1 MPNSPANQYA
11 YEKPSAPVNV
21 SKALIERFALACV
34 PSVLLLRDIAPSLTL
49 LFAVIAAGIV
59 GAAMFGKS
67 LAYRGSM
74 LWLMFIAVGAF
85 SFAMTLIYRPVPMQ
99 SLAALAMMYALI
111 AGMSIA
117 LARRRKEHI
126 IAIAAD
132 MTLVAAVTSM
142 ALWAMGVKPAVVWAE
157 GVGNSSMM
165 QMFGFNILRQ
175 VFPLMGGSTA
185 QAAIF
190 GLAALVC
197 LYRKG
202 WVYKAVFG
210 LMVLGLFL
218 ADGRAALLALVLALI
233 PFGRKWLVLLIPLGI
248 PALLALFAFLPSS
261 LLGRFARSGQ
271 ATEITSGNNRV
282 DIWEAGYRYLIEN
295 PYTLSFGNGFYGQS
309 VFMGGFQRTFQNF
322 TADSYSMHNMGLQLW
337 IDQGIAG
344 VLVVTAMAYA
354 ALSRLTG
361 IGAAMMA
368 YILIVG
374 LFDTFGT
381 IYWDVGFFVFALL
394 AWSVLKRKSGEI

>member
-21 SKALIERFALACV
+21 STAPIERFALVCV

-59 GAAMFGKS
+59 GAATFGKS

-99 SLAALAMMYALI
+99 SLAALALMYALI

-117 LARRRKEHI
+117 LARRRKEYI

-142 ALWAMGVKPAVVWAE
+142 ALWAMGVQPAVVWAE

-165 QMFGFNILRQ
+165 QMLGFNILRQ

-202 WVYKAVFG
+202 WAYKAVFG

-233 PFGRKWLVLLIPLGI
+233 PCGRKWLVLLIPLGI

-261 LLGRFARSGQ
+261 FLGRFARSGQ

-282 DIWEAGYRYLIEN
+282 EIWEAGYRYLIEN

-322 TADSYSMHNMGLQLW
+322 TADSHSMHNMGLQLW

-354 ALSRLTG
+354 VLSRLSG